1 MPRPRF
7 VYMFSKLNAYETR
20 YRLRMGEQI
29 VGYAREIG
37 RTRYYSKDQF
47 WWNGAIIKHNQV
59 DECIGLKDINNRPLY
74 ELDIVEYALDG
85 DRDRIG
91 CVLWDQN
98 KDVFIIKD
106 LTDTDLEVP
115 FTLEDMSLF
124 AAEDLR
130 FRAYLF
136 SQPDLM
142 RALGVRD
149 N

>member
-1 MPRPRF
+1 MPRARF
-7 VYMFSKLNAYETR
+7 VYMFSKLNPYETR
-20 YRLRMGEQI
+20 YRLRIGEQI

-74 ELDIVEYALDG
+74 ELDIVEYALDA
-85 DRDRIG
+85 DRDRMG

-106 LTDTDLEVP
+106 LNDPDLEVP
-115 FTLEDMSLF
+115 FTLEDMRLF
-124 AAEDLR
+124 AAEDLH